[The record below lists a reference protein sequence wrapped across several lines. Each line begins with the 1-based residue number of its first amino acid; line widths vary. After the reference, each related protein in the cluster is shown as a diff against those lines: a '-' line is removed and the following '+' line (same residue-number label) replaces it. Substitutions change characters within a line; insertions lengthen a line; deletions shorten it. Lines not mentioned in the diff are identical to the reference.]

1 MSPKSVAVLTGG
13 GDAPGMNAAVRSV
26 VRTAL
31 ALGMRP
37 RGIRRAYEGMVAGDI
52 CELGARDVG
61 GIIQRGGTILKTAR
75 FRDFAKL
82 EVQQAALRQLK
93 AKGVDALVAIGGDGT
108 MRGALALHRLGFP
121 VIGIPASIDNDVY
134 GTDMAIGVDT
144 ALNTIIEAIDKLR
157 DTASSHQRAFL
168 VETMGRNCGHLA
180 LMSGIISGAEMIL
193 IPEVE
198 VSPEEVAQA
207 VREAYARGKT
217 HAIVV
222 VSEGAKYPAIALKEK
237 LNAMKLDVDLRVTVL
252 GHVQRGGSPSA
263 WDRLLAARF
272 GVNAVERLQ
281 KGESGV
287 MVGLQAARDRCGA
300 DGGGRLAPAPARSRV
315 LPHGEDAGE
324 IVRDR
329 MMSPIGDIIRA

>member
-1 MSPKSVAVLTGG
+1 MAVKSIAVLTAG

-26 VRTAL
+26 VRTAS
-31 ALGMRP
+31 ALGMRTH
-37 RGIRRAYEGMVAGDI
+37 GVQRAYEGLVQGDI

-75 FRDFAKL
+75 FKEFARP
-82 EVQQAALRQLK
+82 EVQQEALRQFK

-108 MRGALALHRLGFP
+108 MRGAAALHRLGFP
-121 VIGIPASIDNDVY
+121 VIGVPASIDNDVY
-134 GTDMAIGVDT
+134 GTDISIGVDT
-144 ALNTIIEAIDKLR
+144 ALNTIVEAIDKLR
-157 DTASSHQRAFL
+157 DTASSHQRAFI

-180 LMSGIISGAEMIL
+180 LMSGIISGAEMTL
-193 IPEVE
+193 IPEQD

-222 VSEGAKYPAIALKEK
+222 VSEGAKYPAIVLKDK

-263 WDRLLAARF
+263 WDRLIAARF
-272 GVNAVERLQ
+272 GVAAVERLHQ
-281 KGESGV
+281 GESGV
-287 MVGLQAARDRCGA
+287 MVGLQG
-300 DGGGRLAPAPARSRV
+300 SRV
-315 LPHGEDAGE
+315 VN
-324 IVRDR
+324 VRLEELSNKKREPDLEYYR
-329 MMSPIGDIIRA
+329 MARMLAK